1 MSTLRFCS
9 LIVMV
14 AWFIQ
19 APSMAGMPAL
29 LPTNWTAEHN
39 VDSSRSWNPGSPVG
53 SMDARWQAL
62 SFFTAGVLISAWVVK
77 RLWNL
82 LRVEFDWLPQ
92 LDYRRALSLV
102 VLWGLLFI
110 VVLTMISGA
119 RELMTPGA
127 WRKQGWTYKLTD
139 VVPSVDDSRAV
150 RRRALEELRLALLKY
165 AAAHEGRFPDAPRA
179 GEAADVDSGIN
190 PELWKIPGETGLSF
204 LSVPGS
210 RGSVEGRLV
219 VYEPS
224 IDGEER
230 LVLLSNG
237 MIGTM
242 RSAEIKTATE
252 PGGPP

>member
-1 MSTLRFCS
+1 MSVLRFRS
-9 LIVMV
+9 LMV
-14 AWFIQ
+14 VLAWFIQ
-19 APSMAGMPAL
+19 TPSMAGMPAL

-39 VDSSRSWNPGSPVG
+39 VDPSRSWSPGSPVG

-62 SFFTAGVLISAWVVK
+62 SFFTAVVLVSAWIVK

-127 WRKQGWTYKLTD
+127 WRKQGWTYRLSD
-139 VVPSVDDSRAV
+139 AVPTVDDSRAI
-150 RRRALEELRLALLKY
+150 RRRALEELRLELLKY

-179 GEAADVDSGIN
+179 GGAADDDSGIN
-190 PELWKIPGETGLSF
+190 PELWKIPGEAGLSF
-204 LSVPGS
+204 LNVAGS
-210 RGSVEGRLV
+210 HGSVEGRLV
-219 VYEPS
+219 VYEPA
-224 IDGEER
+224 IDGDER

-242 RSAEIKTATE
+242 RSAEIKAALE
-252 PGGPP
+252 SKVQR

>member
-1 MSTLRFCS
+1 
-9 LIVMV
+9 
-14 AWFIQ
+14 
-19 APSMAGMPAL
+19 
-29 LPTNWTAEHN
+29 
-39 VDSSRSWNPGSPVG
+39 
-53 SMDARWQAL
+53 MDARWQAL
-62 SFFTAGVLISAWVVK
+62 SFFTAVVLVSAWVVK

-110 VVLTMISGA
+110 IVLTMISGA

-127 WRKQGWTYKLTD
+127 WRKQGWTYKLSD
-139 VVPSVDDSRAV
+139 AVPTVDDARAV

-179 GEAADVDSGIN
+179 GEAAENESGIN
-190 PELWKIPGETGLSF
+190 LDLWKIPGEGSLRF
-204 LSVPGS
+204 LSIPGS
-210 RGSVEGRLV
+210 RGSADGRLV
-219 VYEPS
+219 VFEPS
-224 IDGEER
+224 IDGDER

-242 RSAEIKTATE
+242 RSAEIQAALE
-252 PGGPP
+252 ARVQP